1 MDILKKSIVVVACL
15 LSFKGK
21 SQTFDETLKAFKSS
35 YNNEYN
41 SNYKAAISDL
51 QKVYKADSYELNLR
65 LGWLYYASKDNA
77 KSMEYYQKAIDL
89 RKYSTEARFGFIKP
103 ANEAKQYSKAYDK
116 YEEIL
121 KIDPYNS
128 VANYWVGV
136 YYYNAKKYDI
146 AAKYFE
152 LVVNMNPFDYDG
164 NYMLAWTFLNLGKV
178 NDAKVLFQQ
187 ALLYKP
193 DDAAAKDGLSKCK

>member
-1 MDILKKSIVVVACL
+1 MDILKKSIIVATCL
-15 LSFKGK
+15 LTINAK
-21 SQTFDETLKAFKSS
+21 SQTFEETQKAFKAS
-35 YNNEYN
+35 YTNEYN
-41 SNYKAAISDL
+41 SNYKAAIADL
-51 QKVYKADSYELNLR
+51 QKVYKADSYEINLR
-65 LGWLYYASKDNA
+65 LGWLYYASKDYT
-77 KSMEYYQKAIDL
+77 KSMEHYQKAIDL

-103 ANEAKQYSKAYDK
+103 ANESKQYSKAYDK

-146 AAKYFE
+146 AAKYLE
-152 LVVNMNPFDYDG
+152 LVVNMNPFDYDS
-164 NYMLAWTFLNLGKV
+164 NYMLGWTYLNLGKI
-178 NDAKVLFQQ
+178 NDAKSLFQQ